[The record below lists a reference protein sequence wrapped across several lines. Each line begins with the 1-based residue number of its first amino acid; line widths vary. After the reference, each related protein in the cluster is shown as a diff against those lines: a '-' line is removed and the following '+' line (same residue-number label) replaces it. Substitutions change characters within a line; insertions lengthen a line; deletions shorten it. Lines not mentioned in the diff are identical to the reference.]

1 MTSRGG
7 ARAYADG
14 MFARPRRALRKVSGA
29 IRAVVRRAR
38 TRPGWDVMVGVVGA
52 ILFVVSWPT
61 VLLTHQ
67 VPDGMAPLVALATVL
82 PLAVARR
89 FPFLGWVAAVVVGQV
104 FWTLFDPQPGHE
116 MPWTVP
122 QILVL
127 YMTLLGVAVVERLRL
142 VAVAWFGTML
152 VVAAVMPGDAQP
164 GLAVSLT
171 AATVFALL
179 VRWLVLS
186 RRQLAREQEVSD
198 LERARRAVLE
208 ERSRIARDLHDVVA
222 HRMSLVVVQAQ
233 SAPARLGDLP
243 APVAQEFLS
252 ISEQAREALNEVRG
266 MLGVLRSESTGV
278 ANAPQ
283 QGLQDVEALLAQ
295 TRDAGVDLTWELY
308 GDPATVGDAVGLVVY
323 RILQEAL
330 ANASRHAPGS
340 RVRVRVEVTDE
351 VRVEVRSRLGDLEG
365 PDSPGHGTGLI
376 GMADRARSVGGRV
389 ETGPDG
395 EEFVVRAW
403 LPTTASPVPA
413 AGAGRS

>member
-1 MTSRGG
+1 MLSRL
-7 ARAYADG
+7 
-14 MFARPRRALRKVSGA
+14 RRAPRKVAAA
-29 IRAVVRRAR
+29 IRSGVQRVRSRLSW
-38 TRPGWDVMVGVVGA
+38 GLVLGVVA
-52 ILFVVSWPT
+52 LVLFVVSWPT
-61 VLLTHQ
+61 VLITHR
-67 VPDGMAPLVALATVL
+67 VADEFAPLVAAATVL

-89 FPFLGWVAAVVVGQV
+89 SPFLGWVSAVVVGQV
-104 FWTLFDPQPGHE
+104 FWALVDPHPGVE
-116 MPWTVP
+116 LPWTVP
-122 QILVL
+122 MVLVL
-127 YMTLLGVAVVERLRL
+127 YLTLVMVALRERLRL
-142 VAVAWFGTML
+142 VAVAWFGSVL
-152 VVAAVMPGDAQP
+152 VLAAVMPGEAQP
-164 GLAVSLT
+164 GLALGVTL
-171 AATVFALL
+171 ATVIALL

-233 SAPARLGDLP
+233 SAPARLGEMP

-266 MLGVLRSESTGV
+266 MLGVLRSESTEV
-278 ANAPQ
+278 ADAPQ
-283 QGLQDVEALLAQ
+283 QGLQDVEALLHQ
-295 TRDAGVDLTWELY
+295 TRAAGVDLTWELY
-308 GDPATVGDAVGLVVY
+308 GDPTPVGDAVGLVVY

-340 RVRVRVEVTDE
+340 TVRVRVVCTDE
-351 VRVEVRSRLGDLEG
+351 VRVEVRSDLGDRDV

-389 ETGPDG
+389 ETGPEG

-403 LPTTASPVPA
+403 LPMTASPVPA